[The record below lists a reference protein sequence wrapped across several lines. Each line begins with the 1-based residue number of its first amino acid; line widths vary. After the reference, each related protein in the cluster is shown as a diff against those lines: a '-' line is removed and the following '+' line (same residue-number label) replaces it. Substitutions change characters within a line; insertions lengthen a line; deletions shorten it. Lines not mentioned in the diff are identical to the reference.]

1 LSVQI
6 FEKLKNKSEADTAEQ
21 QRLQAEQQQ
30 RRSAHAH
37 KEQQRLAELL
47 EDNSSLPVNISSVRI
62 LHANRTRHG
71 FLERV
76 VNPILSAN
84 REQSYTL
91 DEALREVATATDKL
105 NRFGIFKSPVS
116 VFLDRPD
123 PTNAT
128 SSPNDL
134 DVYISA
140 PERGNYTIKTGT
152 EAGASE
158 ADAYVRLLSGF
169 RHAHPEQP
177 GLEVPGQRLRQLDAQ
192 ELG

>member
-1 LSVQI
+1 MASPVEDDI

-30 RRSAHAH
+30 RRLTHAQ

-91 DEALREVATATDKL
+91 DEALREVETATDKL
-105 NRFGIFKSPVS
+105 NRFGIFKSPGPHQCRLVAQ
-116 VFLDRPD
+116 RPRRLHLGPRARQLHHQD
-123 PTNAT
+123 GH
-128 SSPNDL
+128 
-134 DVYISA
+134 
-140 PERGNYTIKTGT
+140 RGR
-152 EAGASE
+152 
-158 ADAYVRLLSGF
+158 RLRG
-169 RHAHPEQP
+169 R
-177 GLEVPGQRLRQLDAQ
+177 RLRQC
-192 ELG
+192 